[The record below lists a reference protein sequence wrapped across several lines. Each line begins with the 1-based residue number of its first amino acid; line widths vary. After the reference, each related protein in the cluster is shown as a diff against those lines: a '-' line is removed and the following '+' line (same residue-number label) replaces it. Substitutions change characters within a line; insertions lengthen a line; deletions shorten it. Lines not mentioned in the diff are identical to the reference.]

1 MMGIARSGGRFGACI
16 LALVVLVGIQLS
28 RPAHAQLAGATL
40 TGVVT
45 DKSGAVV
52 GGATIQIKN
61 LDNGQVREVT
71 SNESGLYSAPNLP
84 PGPYEVKVTASGF
97 TSAVQKGIELNVG
110 MEQALNITLQVGKV
124 NETVEVNDL
133 TPAIETTSSTV
144 GATVEQRTV
153 VELPLNGRDWTQL
166 ATLQPG
172 VISVRAQASTGA
184 TANRGNRGFGDQLAD
199 SGHRPNENTYRV
211 DGININDYS
220 NGAPGSVLGASLGV
234 DAIQEFSVVT
244 TNYTAE
250 YGRTSG
256 AVINAITRSGTN
268 HVHGTGYFFDRDKI
282 FDARNFFDGP
292 NIPPFRRLQ
301 FGGSIGA
308 PIIKDRTFIFGDYEG
323 VRQGQSLSLTPQ
335 ILSPAAL
342 AGNLCSV
349 PANPPTCT
357 PHRVTIDSKVLP
369 FLKLWQ
375 PVHGIDTGPVTSF
388 NGDVDTFRTSGIK
401 VLNENYFTVRG
412 DHKISD
418 KDSLSATFFYDKA
431 PQTQPDTLDNVIHS
445 VFTQRHTLALTE
457 THIFNSAMGNT
468 FRFGYGHVTGL
479 VNTPVSAINPVGAD
493 TSLCTVCSPTPLPAA
508 LIQVDGLTAAGGL
521 GDISF
526 FGHHYNTYQAN
537 DDVFLT
543 KSKHALKF
551 GFAFEYMQYNVLS
564 KVRGNGN
571 FVFSTLQA
579 SPGVTGIENFLT
591 NNPEKVLLLSPSVRK
606 ETQSRDSLFG
616 VYVQDDWRLRPRLTV
631 NLGLRYEMLTNPTE
645 SHNGF
650 GFLSNFYTSPAPSAC
665 PGSTGCFKNV
675 FANNPTTRNFD
686 PRIGFSW
693 DPTGSGKTAIRAGFG
708 VFSVLPLPYV
718 YTIGDSLTLPFSLQ
732 TSFGSSS
739 NPLPQGAFPVIPDSV
754 NFSNSAG
761 SRYIDRSPK
770 RSFASNWNI
779 NIQHELTSKIAVMAG
794 YVGSRTVHNAFTA
807 DDANQVVPPKV
818 NGVFTWPCSGDPC
831 VGGGGTIANPNVGFI
846 RPIFFDG
853 ASSYEGFQSQVQLR
867 NVRSVQAQLAYTYSN
882 CKDTGSGAQLGD
894 PFQNSLTSLMFFD
907 KAHRYGACD
916 FDIRHNL
923 IANYIWTLPTPD
935 WGGAAKWI
943 AGGWQVGG
951 IVNVSSGVPF
961 TLVLDR
967 DVLGQNYTDAPYD
980 YPNRVPGC
988 NPIAGTRIDPV
999 THQVNYINNACFVV
1013 APPLPNGGGLVL
1025 GNNGR
1030 NSLYGPK
1037 LVNVDFSVFKNT
1049 HITERFVAQFRA
1061 EFFNI
1066 FNHTNFQAPL
1076 NNYTLFIQPDGSSV
1090 KGAGLLDS
1098 TITTSRQIQLGL
1110 KLTF

>member
-1 MMGIARSGGRFGACI
+1 MMSIARSSGRFGACI
-16 LALVVLVGIQLS
+16 LALVALVGALLS
-28 RPAHAQLAGATL
+28 HPAHAQSAGATL
-40 TGVVT
+40 TGVIT
-45 DKSGAVV
+45 DKSGALVN
-52 GGATIQIKN
+52 GAKVQIKN
-61 LDNGQVREVT
+61 LDNGQIREVT
-71 SNESGLYSAPNLP
+71 TNESGLYSSPNLQ

-97 TSAVQKGIELNVG
+97 TSAVQKGVVLNVG
-110 MEQALNITLQVGKV
+110 TEQALNITLQVGQV
-124 NETVEVNDL
+124 TETVEVSDL

-172 VISVRAQASTGA
+172 IISVRAQASTGA

-256 AVINAITRSGTN
+256 AVINAITKSGTN
-268 HVHGTGYFFDRDKI
+268 QVHGSGYFFDRDKI
-282 FDARNFFDGP
+282 FDAKNAFDSHSLST
-292 NIPPFRRLQ
+292 PPFRRTQ

-308 PIIKDRTFIFGDYEG
+308 PIVKDRTFIFGDYEG
-323 VRQGQSLSLTPQ
+323 VRQSQSLSFKDS
-335 ILSPAAL
+335 ILSAA
-342 AGNLCSV
+342 ARSGVLCST
-349 PANPPTCT
+349 PDGTCT
-357 PHRVTIDSKVLP
+357 THTVTIDPKVAP
-369 FLKLWQ
+369 FLPLWQ
-375 PVHGIDTGPVTSF
+375 PLHGTDTGSVG
-388 NGDVDTFRTSGIK
+388 NGDTDIFLTSGLK
-401 VLNENYFTVRG
+401 VLNENYFTIRG

-418 KDSLSATFFYDKA
+418 KDSISGTFFYDKA
-431 PQTQPDTLDNVIHS
+431 PQTNPDSLDNVIHS
-445 VFTQRHTLALTE
+445 VFTQRHTLAFTE
-457 THIFNSAMGNT
+457 THIFSSALGNT

-479 VNTPVSAINPVGAD
+479 VNTPVSAINPAAAD

-508 LIQVDGLTAAGGL
+508 LITVTSLTPAGGL
-521 GDISF
+521 GNLSF
-526 FGHHYNTYQAN
+526 FGHHYNTFQAN

-543 KSKHALKF
+543 KGKHALKF
-551 GFAFEYMQYNVLS
+551 GFAFERMQYNVLS

-571 FVFSTLQA
+571 FKFS
-579 SPGVTGIENFLT
+579 SIENFLT
-591 NNPEKVLLLSPSVRK
+591 NNPSIVQLLSPDIRK
-606 ETQSRDSLFG
+606 ETQSRDSLLG
-616 VYVQDDWRLRPRLTV
+616 GYIQDDWRVTPRFTA
-631 NLGLRYEMLTNPTE
+631 NLGLRYEVLTNPTE
-645 SHNGF
+645 AHDGF
-650 GFLSNFYTSPAPSAC
+650 GFLPNFYTGTTTPY
-665 PGSTGCFKNV
+665 KNV

-708 VFSVLPLPYV
+708 IFSVLPLPYV

-732 TSFGSSS
+732 TSAI
-739 NPLPQGAFPVIPDSV
+739 NLPQGSFPVVPSSV
-754 NFSNSAG
+754 NFGNSAG

-779 NIQHELTSKIAVMAG
+779 NVQRELTSKVAVMVG
-794 YVGSRTVHNAFTA
+794 YVGSRTIHNAFTT
-807 DDANQVVPPKV
+807 DDSNQVVPPKI
-818 NGVFTWPCSGDPC
+818 NGVFTWPCGTITGPTSCDPL
-831 VGGGGTIANPNVGFI
+831 TTNPIANPNVGFI

-867 NVRSVQAQLAYTYSN
+867 NIRSVQAQVAYTYSN

-894 PFQNSLTSLMFFD
+894 PFQNSISSLIFFD
-907 KAHRYGACD
+907 RAHRYGACD

-923 IANYIWTLPTPD
+923 VANYILTLPSPK
-935 WGGAAKWI
+935 GGAVKWI
-943 AGGWQVGG
+943 AGGWQLGG
-951 IVNVSSGVPF
+951 IISASSGVPF
-961 TLVLDR
+961 TLILGGSTGDP
-967 DVLGQNYTDAPYD
+967 LGQNSTDPYD
-980 YPNRVPGC
+980 YPNRVAGC
-988 NPIAGTRIDPV
+988 KAINGGVQYVNPS
-999 THQVNYINNACFVV
+999 CFVA
-1013 APPLPNGGGLVL
+1013 APTTNGGLVL

-1037 LVNVDFSVFKNT
+1037 LVDVDFSLFKNT

-1061 EFFNI
+1061 EFFNV
-1066 FNHTNFQAPL
+1066 FNHPNLQAPIDNL
-1076 NNYTLFIQPDGSSV
+1076 VID
-1090 KGAGLLDS
+1090 AGGTAGQIDS
-1098 TITTSRQIQLGL
+1098 TTTSSRQIQLGL

>member
-16 LALVVLVGIQLS
+16 LTLVALVGILLS

-256 AVINAITRSGTN
+256 AVINAITKSGTN
-268 HVHGTGYFFDRDKI
+268 QVHGSGYFFDRDKI

-292 NIPPFRRLQ
+292 SIPSFRRTQ

-308 PIIKDRTFIFGDYEG
+308 PIIKDKTFIFGDYEG
-323 VRQGQSLSLTPQ
+323 VRQSQSLSFQ
-335 ILSPAAL
+335 DNILSAAAL

-349 PANPPTCT
+349 PNGTCT
-357 PHRVTIDSKVLP
+357 SHSVTVDSRAVP
-369 FLKLWQ
+369 FLPLWQ
-375 PVHGIDTGPVTSF
+375 PVHGTNTGIPLGG
-388 NGDVDTFRTSGIK
+388 NGDIDIFLTSGIK

-412 DHKISD
+412 DHKISE
-418 KDSLSATFFYDKA
+418 KDSLNGTFFYDKA
-431 PQTQPDTLDNVIHS
+431 PQTNPDSLDNTIHQ
-445 VFTQRHTLALTE
+445 VFTERHTLALTE
-457 THIFNSAMGNT
+457 THIFSSALGNT
-468 FRFGYGHVTGL
+468 FRFGFTHVTGL
-479 VNTPVSAINPVGAD
+479 VNSPVSAINPVAGD
-493 TSLCTVCSPTPLPAA
+493 TSLCTVCTPTPLPPA

-521 GDISF
+521 GNLSF
-526 FGHHYNTYQAN
+526 FGHHYNSFQAN

-543 KSKHALKF
+543 KSKHAFKF
-551 GFAFEYMQYNVLS
+551 GFAFERMQYNVLS

-571 FVFSTLQA
+571 FVFTTLAGSPA
-579 SPGVTGIENFLT
+579 SGIENFLT
-591 NNPEKVLLLSPSVRK
+591 DNPASVLLLSPDVRK

-616 VYVQDDWRLRPRLTV
+616 IYVQDDWRLRPRLTV

-645 SHNGF
+645 ANNGF
-650 GFLSNFYTSPAPSAC
+650 GFLPNFF
-665 PGSTGCFKNV
+665 TGTTTHFSNV

-686 PRIGFSW
+686 PRLGFSW
-693 DPTGSGKTAIRAGFG
+693 DPTGSGKTAIRGGFG
-708 VFSVLPLPYV
+708 IFSILPLPYV

-732 TSFGSSS
+732 TSFGTPNS
-739 NPLPQGAFPVIPDSV
+739 PLPQGSFPVVPSSV
-754 NFSNSAG
+754 NFGNSAG
-761 SRYIDRSPK
+761 SRFIDRSPK

-779 NIQHELTSKIAVMAG
+779 NVQRELTSKVAVMVG
-794 YVGSRTVHNAFTA
+794 YVGSRTLHNATTA
-807 DDANQVVPPKV
+807 DDANQVIPPQV
-818 NGVFTWPCSGDPC
+818 NGVFTWPCGITQTGNAFCDALGSNSR
-831 VGGGGTIANPNVGFI
+831 ANPNVGFI
-846 RPIFFDG
+846 RPIFFSG
-853 ASSYEGFQSQVQLR
+853 SSSYEGFQSQVRLT
-867 NVRSVQAQLAYTYSN
+867 NMKSVQAQLAYTYSN
-882 CKDTGSGAQLGD
+882 CKDEGSGAQLGD
-894 PFQNSLTSLMFFD
+894 PFQNSLTSLMWFD
-907 KAHRYGACD
+907 KAHRLGACD

-923 IANYIWTLPTPD
+923 VANYIYTLPTPD

-943 AGGWQVGG
+943 AGGWQLGG
-951 IVNVSSGVPF
+951 IITASSGVPF
-961 TLVLDR
+961 TLILPGDP
-967 DVLGQNYTDAPYD
+967 LGQNYTDSGFD

-988 NPIAGTRIDPV
+988 NAITGKQAYV
-999 THQVNYINNACFVV
+999 NNACFVM
-1013 APPLPNGGGLVL
+1013 APNVNGGIVL

-1037 LVNVDFSVFKNT
+1037 YVDVDFSVFKNT
-1049 HITERFVAQFRA
+1049 HITERFNVQFRA

-1066 FNHTNFQAPL
+1066 LNHTNWQAPL
-1076 NNYTLFIQPDGSSV
+1076 DNNAFTSV
-1090 KGAGLLDS
+1090 DLTAGATSGAVAGAGLIDA
-1098 TITTSRQIQLGL
+1098 TNGTSRQIQLGL

>member
-1 MMGIARSGGRFGACI
+1 MGTVRNGGRFSSCI
-16 LALVVLVGIQLS
+16 LALVALVGCLLS
-28 RPAHAQLAGATL
+28 HPAHAQLAGATL
-40 TGVVT
+40 TGVIT

-52 GGATIQIKN
+52 GDAKVQIKN
-61 LDNGQVREVT
+61 ADNGQVREVT
-71 SNESGLYSAPNLP
+71 TNASGLYSAPNLQ

-97 TSAVQKGIELNVG
+97 TTAEQKGIVLNVG
-110 MEQALNITLQVGKV
+110 MEQALNITLQVGQV
-124 NETVEVNDL
+124 TETVEVSDL

-144 GATVEQRTV
+144 GATVEQKTV

-256 AVINAITRSGTN
+256 AVINAITKSGTN
-268 HVHGTGYFFDRDKI
+268 QVHGTGYFFDRDKV

-292 NIPPFRRLQ
+292 SIPPFRRTQ

-308 PIIKDRTFIFGDYEG
+308 PIRKDKTFIFGDYEG
-323 VRQGQSLSLTPQ
+323 VRQGQSQSSKVN
-335 ILSPAAL
+335 ILSAAAL
-342 AGNLCSV
+342 SGVMCSL
-349 PANPPTCT
+349 PPGPDLQHPCT
-357 PHRVTIDSKVLP
+357 THSVSIDSRVVP
-369 FLKLWQ
+369 FFPLWK
-375 PVHGIDTGPVTSF
+375 PLHGTDLGPQG
-388 NGDVDTFRTSGIK
+388 NGDTDSFLTGGVKT
-401 VLNENYFTVRG
+401 LNENYFTVRG
-412 DHKISD
+412 DHKISE
-418 KDSLSATFFYDKA
+418 KDSLTGTFFYDKA
-431 PQTQPDTLDNVIHS
+431 PQTNPDAFDNVLHQ

-479 VNTPVSAINPVGAD
+479 VNNPVAAINPVAGD
-493 TSLCTVCSPTPLPAA
+493 TSLCTVCTPTPLPPA

-521 GDISF
+521 GNISF
-526 FGHHYNTYQAN
+526 FGHHYNTFQAN

-551 GFAFEYMQYNVLS
+551 GFAFERMQYNVLS
-564 KVRGNGN
+564 KVRANGN
-571 FVFSTLQA
+571 FVFTEA
-579 SPGVTGIENFLT
+579 PGAPTTGLEDFLT
-591 NNPEKVLLLSPSVRK
+591 DNPAKVLLLSPDVRK
-606 ETQSRDSLFG
+606 ETKSRDSLFG

-631 NLGLRYEMLTNPTE
+631 NLGLRYEILTNPTE
-645 SHNGF
+645 ANNGF
-650 GFLSNFYTSPAPSAC
+650 GFVPNFYTGTTTS
-665 PGSTGCFKNV
+665 FKNV

-686 PRIGFSW
+686 PRLGFSW

-708 VFSVLPLPYV
+708 IFSVLPLPYV
-718 YTIGDSLTLPFSLQ
+718 YTIGNSLTLPFSLA
-732 TSFGSSS
+732 SSAS
-739 NPLPQGAFPVIPDSV
+739 PLPQGSFPVIPSSV
-754 NFSNSAG
+754 TFGNSAG
-761 SRYIDRSPK
+761 SRFIDRSPK
-770 RSFASNWNI
+770 RSFASNWNV
-779 NIQHELTSKIAVMAG
+779 NIQRELTSKVAVMAG
-794 YVGSRTVHNAFTA
+794 YVGSRTIHNAFTT
-807 DDANQVVPPKV
+807 DDSNQVIPQKV
-818 NGVFTWPCSGDPC
+818 NGVFTWPCDPTVLTDC
-831 VGGGGTIANPNVGFI
+831 VHDLNNPRANPNVGFI

-853 ASSYEGFQSQVQLR
+853 ASSYEGFQSQVRLT
-867 NVRSVQAQLAYTYSN
+867 NVRNVQAQLSYTYSN
-882 CKDTGSGAQLGD
+882 CKDNGSGAQLGD

-907 KAHRYGACD
+907 KAHRLGACD

-923 IANYIWTLPTPD
+923 VANYIWTLPTPN

-943 AGGWQVGG
+943 AGGWQLGG
-951 IVNVSSGVPF
+951 IISASSGVPF
-961 TLVLDR
+961 TLILPGDP
-967 DVLGQNYTDAPYD
+967 LGQNYTDAGFD

-988 NPIAGTRIDPV
+988 NAITGPTTIRDSKGVPTGAVGY
-999 THQVNYINNACFVV
+999 VNTACFVT
-1013 APPLPNGGGLVL
+1013 APELPNRGGLVL

-1037 LVNVDFSVFKNT
+1037 LVNVDFSLFKNT
-1049 HITERFVAQFRA
+1049 HITERFMMQFRA

-1066 FNHTNFQAPL
+1066 FNHANFQAPVD
-1076 NNYTLFIQPDGSSV
+1076 NNTLGQ
-1090 KGAGLLDS
+1090 GASGQIDS
-1098 TITTSRQIQLGL
+1098 TTTTSRQIQLGL
-1110 KLTF
+1110 KLSF

>member
-1 MMGIARSGGRFGACI
+1 MMGIARSGGRFSTCI
-16 LALVVLVGIQLS
+16 LALVALVGILLS

-61 LDNGQVREVT
+61 LDNGQVREVN

-110 MEQALNITLQVGKV
+110 MEQALNITLEVGKV

-172 VISVRAQASTGA
+172 IISVRAQASTGA

-256 AVINAITRSGTN
+256 AVINAITKSGTN
-268 HVHGTGYFFDRDKI
+268 QVHGSGYFFDRDKI

-292 NIPPFRRLQ
+292 SIPSFRRTQ

-308 PIIKDRTFIFGDYEG
+308 PIIKDKTFIFGDYEG
-323 VRQGQSLSLTPQ
+323 VRQSQSLSFQ
-335 ILSPAAL
+335 DNILSAAAL

-349 PANPPTCT
+349 PNGTCT
-357 PHRVTIDSKVLP
+357 SHSVTVDSRVVP
-369 FLKLWQ
+369 FLPLWQ
-375 PVHGIDTGPVTSF
+375 PVHGTNTGIPLGG
-388 NGDVDTFRTSGIK
+388 NGDINIFLTSGIK

-412 DHKISD
+412 DHKISE
-418 KDSLSATFFYDKA
+418 KDSLNGTFFYDKA
-431 PQTQPDTLDNVIHS
+431 PQTNPDSLDNTIHQ
-445 VFTQRHTLALTE
+445 VFTERHTLALTE
-457 THIFNSAMGNT
+457 THIFNSALGNT
-468 FRFGYGHVTGL
+468 FRFGFTHVTGL
-479 VNTPVSAINPVGAD
+479 VNSPVSAINPVAGD
-493 TSLCTVCSPTPLPAA
+493 TNLCTVCTPTKLPPA

-521 GDISF
+521 GNLSF
-526 FGHHYNTYQAN
+526 FGHHYNSFQAN

-551 GFAFEYMQYNVLS
+551 GFAFERMQYNVLS

-571 FVFSTLQA
+571 FVFTTLAGSPA
-579 SPGVTGIENFLT
+579 SGIENFLT
-591 NNPEKVLLLSPSVRK
+591 DNPASVLLLSPDVRK

-645 SHNGF
+645 ANNGF
-650 GFLSNFYTSPAPSAC
+650 GFLPNFF
-665 PGSTGCFKNV
+665 TGTTTHFSNV

-686 PRIGFSW
+686 PRLGFSW
-693 DPTGSGKTAIRAGFG
+693 DPTGSGKTAIRGGFG
-708 VFSVLPLPYV
+708 IFSILPLPYV

-732 TSFGSSS
+732 TSFGTPN
-739 NPLPQGAFPVIPDSV
+739 NPLPQGSFPVVPSSV
-754 NFSNSAG
+754 NFGNSAG
-761 SRYIDRSPK
+761 SRFIDRSPK

-779 NIQHELTSKIAVMAG
+779 NVQRELTSKVAVMVG
-794 YVGSRTVHNAFTA
+794 YVGSRTLHNATTA
-807 DDANQVVPPKV
+807 DDANQVIPPQV
-818 NGVFTWPCSGDPC
+818 NGVFTWPCGITQTGNAFCDALGSNPR
-831 VGGGGTIANPNVGFI
+831 ANPNVGFI
-846 RPIFFDG
+846 RPIFFSG
-853 ASSYEGFQSQVQLR
+853 SSSYEGFQSQVRLT
-867 NVRSVQAQLAYTYSN
+867 NMKSVQAQLAYTYSN
-882 CKDTGSGAQLGD
+882 CKDEGSGAQLGD
-894 PFQNSLTSLMFFD
+894 PFQNSLTSLMWFD
-907 KAHRYGACD
+907 KAHRLGACD

-923 IANYIWTLPTPD
+923 VANYIYTLPTPD

-943 AGGWQVGG
+943 AGGWQLGG
-951 IVNVSSGVPF
+951 IITASSGVPF
-961 TLVLDR
+961 TLILPGDP
-967 DVLGQNYTDAPYD
+967 LGQNYTDAGFD

-988 NPIAGTRIDPV
+988 NAITGKQAYV
-999 THQVNYINNACFVV
+999 NNACFVM
-1013 APPLPNGGGLVL
+1013 APNVNGGIVL

-1037 LVNVDFSVFKNT
+1037 YVDVDFSVFKNT
-1049 HITERFVAQFRA
+1049 HITERFNVQFRA

-1066 FNHTNFQAPL
+1066 LNHTNWQAPL
-1076 NNYTLFIQPDGSSV
+1076 DNNAFTSV
-1090 KGAGLLDS
+1090 DLKADATSGAVAGAGLIDA
-1098 TITTSRQIQLGL
+1098 TNGTSRQIQLGL

>member
-1 MMGIARSGGRFGACI
+1 MMGIARSGGRFSTCI
-16 LALVVLVGIQLS
+16 LALVALVGILLS

-61 LDNGQVREVT
+61 LDNGQVREVS
-71 SNESGLYSAPNLP
+71 SNASGLYSAPNLP

-256 AVINAITRSGTN
+256 AVINAITKSGTN
-268 HVHGTGYFFDRDKI
+268 QVHGSGYFFDRDRV
-282 FDARNFFDGP
+282 FDARNYFDPVGTT
-292 NIPPFRRLQ
+292 PPFRRTQ

-308 PIIKDRTFIFGDYEG
+308 PIKKDRTFIFGDYEG
-323 VRQGQSLSLTPQ
+323 VRQSQSLSFQ
-335 ILSPAAL
+335 DNIFSPAAAL
-342 AGNLCSV
+342 GNLCSV
-349 PANPPTCT
+349 PDGSCT
-357 PHRVTIDSKVLP
+357 PRTVTVDPRVQP
-369 FLKLWQ
+369 FLPLWQ
-375 PVHGIDTGPVTSF
+375 PQHGTNIGIPKSGG
-388 NGDVDTFRTSGIK
+388 NGDINVFLTSGLKI
-401 VLNENYFTVRG
+401 LNENYFTVRG
-412 DHKISD
+412 DHKISNS
-418 KDSLSATFFYDKA
+418 DSLNATFFYDKA
-431 PQTQPDTLDNVIHS
+431 PQSNPDSLDNTLHQ
-445 VFTQRHTLALTE
+445 VFTQRHLLAVTE

-479 VNTPVSAINPVGAD
+479 VNNPVSALNPVAAN
-493 TSLCTVCSPTPLPAA
+493 TSLCTVCTPTPLPAA
-508 LIQVDGLTAAGGL
+508 LINITGLTSAGGL
-521 GDISF
+521 GNPSF
-526 FGHHYNTYQAN
+526 FGHHYNSFQAN
-537 DDVFLT
+537 DDVFMT
-543 KSKHALKF
+543 RGKHALKF
-551 GFAFEYMQYNVLS
+551 GFAFERMQYNVLS

-571 FVFSTLQA
+571 WNFRASTV
-579 SPGVTGIENFLT
+579 SPLENFLT
-591 NNPEKVLLLSPSVRK
+591 DNPTQVQLLSETVRK

-616 VYVQDDWRLRPRLTV
+616 VYLQDDWRLRPRFTV

-645 SHNGF
+645 ATGGF
-650 GFLSNFYTSPAPSAC
+650 GLLTNYF
-665 PGSTGCFKNV
+665 TGQPVTIPNAKNL
-675 FANNPTTRNFD
+675 FTNNPTTRNFD
-686 PRIGFSW
+686 PRIGLSW
-693 DPTGSGKTAIRAGFG
+693 DPTGSGKTAVRGGFG
-708 VFSVLPLPYV
+708 IFSVLPLPYV

-732 TSFGSSS
+732 TGVNSG
-739 NPLPQGAFPVIPDSV
+739 LPQGSFPVVPSSV
-754 NFSNSAG
+754 NFGNSAG

-779 NIQHELTSKIAVMAG
+779 NVQRELTSKVAVQVG
-794 YVGSRTVHNAFTA
+794 YVGSRTLHNATTA
-807 DDANQVVPPKV
+807 DDGNQVIPNKI
-818 NGVFTWPCSGDPC
+818 NGVFTWPCGPNISPGDQICGPL
-831 VGGGGTIANPNVGFI
+831 TTNPIANPNVGFI
-846 RPIFFDG
+846 RPILFTG
-853 ASSYEGFQSQVQLR
+853 ASSYEGFQSQVRLT
-867 NVRSVQAQLAYTYSN
+867 NVKNVQAQLAYTYSS
-882 CKDTGSGAQLGD
+882 CKDDGSGAQLGD
-894 PFQNSLTSLMFFD
+894 PFQNSLTSLMGFD

-916 FDIRHNL
+916 FDIKHNL
-923 IANYIWTLPTPD
+923 VANYVWTLPTPND
-935 WGGAAKWI
+935 WGPVAKAI
-943 AGGWQVGG
+943 AGGWQLGG
-951 IVNVSSGVPF
+951 IISASSGVPF
-961 TLVLDR
+961 TLVVGQQ
-967 DVLGQNYTDAPYD
+967 DVLGQNYTDEPFD

-988 NPIAGTRIDPV
+988 NPITGK
-999 THQVNYINNACFVV
+999 VNYINNACFVL
-1013 APPLPNGGGLVL
+1013 APMVNGGTGLVL

-1037 LVNVDFSVFKNT
+1037 LVNVDFSIFKNA
-1049 HITERFVAQFRA
+1049 HLTERFTAQFRA

-1066 FNHTNFQAPL
+1066 LNHTNFQAPVD
-1076 NNYTLFIQPDGSSV
+1076 NNSFTNLDPEKTGSLG
-1090 KGAGLLDS
+1090 GAGLIDS
-1098 TITTSRQIQLGL
+1098 TTTTSRQIQLGL
-1110 KLTF
+1110 KLSF

>member
-1 MMGIARSGGRFGACI
+1 MNGIARSGGRFGACI
-16 LALVVLVGIQLS
+16 PALVVLVGILLS
-28 RPAHAQLAGATL
+28 RPVHAQLAGATL

-110 MEQALNITLQVGKV
+110 TEQALNITLQVGKV

-256 AVINAITRSGTN
+256 AVINAITKSGTN
-268 HVHGTGYFFDRDKI
+268 QVHGSGYFFDRDKI
-282 FDARNFFDGP
+282 FDARNFFDDP
-292 NIPPFRRLQ
+292 TKPTPPFRRTQ

-323 VRQGQSLSLTPQ
+323 VRQGQSQSLGGN
-335 ILSPAAL
+335 ILSQAAL
-342 AGNLCSV
+342 SGILCSNPAGATPPNSCSTHTVAIDPKVV
-349 PANPPTCT
+349 PFFALWKPIHGKDLGPT
-357 PHRVTIDSKVLP
+357 
-369 FLKLWQ
+369 
-375 PVHGIDTGPVTSF
+375 G
-388 NGDVDTFRTSGIK
+388 NGDTDGFLTSGIK
-401 VLNENYFTVRG
+401 LLNENYFTVRG
-412 DHKISD
+412 DHRISD
-418 KDSLSATFFYDKA
+418 KDSLSATFFWDKA
-431 PQTQPDTLDNVIHS
+431 PQDNPDALDNVVHS
-445 VFTQRHTLALTE
+445 VFTQRHTLAITE

-479 VNTPVSAINPVGAD
+479 VNTPVSAINPAAGD
-493 TSLCTVCSPTPLPAA
+493 TSRCTVCSPTPLPAA
-508 LIQVDGLTAAGGL
+508 LINVSGLTSVGGL
-521 GDISF
+521 GNPSF
-526 FGHHYNTYQAN
+526 FGHHYNTFQAN

-543 KSKHALKF
+543 RGKHAMKF
-551 GFAFEYMQYNVLS
+551 GFAFEHMQYNVLS

-571 FVFSTLQA
+571 WNFRADT
-579 SPGVTGIENFLT
+579 TGAISAIENFLT
-591 NNPEKVLLLSPSVRK
+591 DNPAVVQLLSPDIRK
-606 ETQSRDSLFG
+606 ETQSRDNLFG

-645 SHNGF
+645 AHNGL
-650 GFLSNFYTSPAPSAC
+650 GFLSNFFTSTAPSAC
-665 PGSTGCFKNV
+665 PGAAGCFKNV

-693 DPTGSGKTAIRAGFG
+693 DPSGSGKTAIRGGFG
-708 VFSVLPLPYV
+708 IFSVLPLPYV

-732 TSFGSSS
+732 TSAG
-739 NPLPQGAFPVIPDSV
+739 NLPQGAFPVVPPSV
-754 NFSNSAG
+754 NFGNSAG

-779 NIQHELTSKIAVMAG
+779 NIQRELTSKVAVMAG
-794 YVGSRTVHNAFTA
+794 YVGSRTIHNAFTT
-807 DDANQVVPPKV
+807 DDSNQFIPQKI
-818 NGVFTWPCSGDPC
+818 NGVFYWPCDPSQPPC
-831 VGGGGTIANPNVGFI
+831 VPNLNNPLANPNVGFI

-853 ASSYEGFQSQVQLR
+853 ASSYEGFQSQVRLT
-867 NVRSVQAQLAYTYSN
+867 NVKNVQAQLAYTYSS

-907 KAHRYGACD
+907 KAQRYGACD
-916 FDIRHNL
+916 FDIHHNL
-923 IANYIWTLPTPD
+923 VANYIWTLPTPN

-951 IVNVSSGVPF
+951 IVSASSGVPF
-961 TLVLDR
+961 TLILGTDA
-967 DVLGQNYTDAPYD
+967 LGQGAGYTDGPFD
-980 YPNRVPGC
+980 YPNRVSGC
-988 NPIAGTRIDPV
+988 NAITGPTILRTNGVPNG
-999 THQVNYINNACFVV
+999 QVGYVNTACFVT
-1013 APPLPNGGGLVL
+1013 APPTANGLVL

-1037 LVNVDFSVFKNT
+1037 LVNVDFSLFKNT

-1066 FNHTNFQAPL
+1066 FNRANFQAPL
-1076 NNYTLFIQPDGSSV
+1076 DNITLGNNSS
-1090 KGAGLLDS
+1090 GNIDS

>member
-1 MMGIARSGGRFGACI
+1 MIGIARSGGGFGAYI
-16 LALVVLVGIQLS
+16 LALVVLVGILLS

-52 GGATIQIKN
+52 GAATIQIKN
-61 LDNGQVREVT
+61 LDNGQVREVS

-144 GATVEQRTV
+144 GATVEQRRV

-256 AVINAITRSGTN
+256 AVINAITKSGTN
-268 HVHGTGYFFDRDKI
+268 QVHGSGYFFDRDKI
-282 FDARNFFDGP
+282 FDARNFFDDP
-292 NIPPFRRLQ
+292 TKSAPPFRRTQ

-323 VRQGQSLSLTPQ
+323 VRQSQSQSLGGS
-335 ILSPAAL
+335 IFSPAAL
-342 AGNLCSV
+342 SGVMCSL
-349 PANPPTCT
+349 PPGPDPLNPCT
-357 PHRVTIDSKVLP
+357 THTITIDPKVVP
-369 FLKLWQ
+369 FLALWK
-375 PVHGIDTGPVTSF
+375 PVHGTALVPTG
-388 NGDVDTFRTSGIK
+388 NGDTEGFLTSGIK
-401 VLNENYFTVRG
+401 VLNENYFTIRG
-412 DHKISD
+412 DHRISD
-418 KDSLSATFFYDKA
+418 KDSLSATFFWDKA
-431 PQTQPDTLDNVIHS
+431 PQDNPDALDNVIHS
-445 VFTQRHTLALTE
+445 VFTQRHTLAITE

-479 VNTPVSAINPVGAD
+479 VNTPVSAINPAAAD
-493 TSLCTVCSPTPLPAA
+493 TSLCTVCTPTPLPAA
-508 LIQVDGLTAAGGL
+508 LINVSGLTSVGGL
-521 GDISF
+521 GNPSF
-526 FGHHYNTYQAN
+526 FGHHYNTFQAN

-543 KSKHALKF
+543 QGKHAMKF
-551 GFAFEYMQYNVLS
+551 GFAFEHMQYNVLS

-571 FVFSTLQA
+571 WNFRA
-579 SPGVTGIENFLT
+579 TGPVGNEISAIENFLT
-591 NNPEKVLLLSPSVRK
+591 DNPAVVQLLSPSIRK
-606 ETQSRDSLFG
+606 ETQSRDNLFG

-645 SHNGF
+645 AHNGF
-650 GFLSNFYTSPAPSAC
+650 GFLSNFFTSTAPSAC
-665 PGSTGCFKNV
+665 PGDAGCFKNV

-693 DPTGSGKTAIRAGFG
+693 DPSGSGKTAIRGGFG
-708 VFSVLPLPYV
+708 IFSVLPLPYV

-732 TSFGSSS
+732 TSAG
-739 NPLPQGAFPVIPDSV
+739 NLPQGAFPVVPSSV
-754 NFSNSAG
+754 NFGNSAG

-779 NIQHELTSKIAVMAG
+779 NIQRELTSKVAVMAG
-794 YVGSRTVHNAFTA
+794 YVGSRTIHNAFTT
-807 DDANQVVPPKV
+807 DDSNQFIPQKI
-818 NGVFTWPCSGDPC
+818 NGVFYWPCDPSQPPC
-831 VGGGGTIANPNVGFI
+831 VPNANNPLANPNVGFI

-853 ASSYEGFQSQVQLR
+853 ASSYEGFQSQVRLT
-867 NVRSVQAQLAYTYSN
+867 NVKNVQAQLAYTYSS

-916 FDIRHNL
+916 FDIHHNL
-923 IANYIWTLPTPD
+923 VANYVWTLPTPN

-951 IVNVSSGVPF
+951 IVSASSGVPF
-961 TLVLDR
+961 TLILGPDA
-967 DVLGQNYTDAPYD
+967 LGQGAGYTDGPFD
-980 YPNRVPGC
+980 YPNRVSGC
-988 NPIAGTRIDPV
+988 NAITGPTILRTNGVPNG
-999 THQVNYINNACFVV
+999 QVGYVNTACFVT
-1013 APPLPNGGGLVL
+1013 APPTANGLML

-1037 LVNVDFSVFKNT
+1037 LVNVDFSLFKNT

-1066 FNHTNFQAPL
+1066 FNRANFQAPL
-1076 NNYTLFIQPDGSSV
+1076 DNITLGNNSS
-1090 KGAGLLDS
+1090 GNIDS

>member
-1 MMGIARSGGRFGACI
+1 MGTVRNCFRFGLCM
-16 LALVVLVGIQLS
+16 LALVALVGVLLPH
-28 RPAHAQLAGATL
+28 PAHAQLAGATL
-40 TGVVT
+40 TGVIT

-52 GGATIQIKN
+52 GNAKVQIKN
-61 LDNGQVREVT
+61 TDNGQVREVT
-71 SNESGLYSAPNLP
+71 TNASGLYSAPNLQ
-84 PGPYEVKVTASGF
+84 PGPYEVKITASGF
-97 TSAVQKGIELNVG
+97 TSAQQKGIVLNVG
-110 MEQALNITLQVGKV
+110 MEQALNITLQVGQV
-124 NETVEVNDL
+124 TETVEVSDL

-144 GATVEQRTV
+144 GATVEQKTV

-172 VISVRAQASTGA
+172 VVSIRAQASNGA

-199 SGHRPNENTYRV
+199 SGHRPNENTYRL

-220 NGAPGSVLGASLGV
+220 NGAPGSTLGASLGV

-256 AVINAITRSGTN
+256 AVINAITKSGTN
-268 HVHGTGYFFDRDKI
+268 QVHGSGYFFDRDKI
-282 FDARNFFDGP
+282 FDARNFFDPVSG
-292 NIPPFRRLQ
+292 IPPFRRTQ

-308 PIIKDRTFIFGDYEG
+308 PIRKDKTFIFADYEG
-323 VRQGQSLSLTPQ
+323 VRQGQSQSSKVN
-335 ILSPAAL
+335 ILSAA
-342 AGNLCSV
+342 AIGGTLCSI
-349 PANPPTCT
+349 PGGTTPPNACT
-357 PHRVTIDSKVLP
+357 THTVTVDPKVIP
-369 FLKLWQ
+369 FFALWK
-375 PVHGIDTGPVTSF
+375 PVHGTDLGPQG
-388 NGDVDTFRTSGIK
+388 NGDTDQFLTGGVKT
-401 VLNENYFTVRG
+401 LNENFFTVRG

-418 KDSLSATFFYDKA
+418 KDSLNATFFYDKA
-431 PQTQPDTLDNVIHS
+431 PQTNPDALNNVIHE
-445 VFTQRHTLALTE
+445 VFTQRHTLAVTE

-479 VNTPVSAINPVGAD
+479 VNSPVSAVNPAGSD
-493 TSLCTVCSPTPLPAA
+493 LSLCTVCTPTALPAA

-521 GDISF
+521 GDQSY
-526 FGHHYNTYQAN
+526 FGHHYNSFQAN

-551 GFAFEYMQYNVLS
+551 GFAFERMQYNVLS
-564 KVRGNGN
+564 KVRANGN
-571 FVFSTLQA
+571 FVFTEA
-579 SPGVTGIENFLT
+579 PGAPTTGLEDFLT
-591 NNPEKVLLLSPSVRK
+591 NNPAKVLLLSPTVRK

-616 VYVQDDWRLRPRLTV
+616 VYVQDDWRLRPRFTV

-645 SHNGF
+645 ANNGF
-650 GFLSNFYTSPAPSAC
+650 GFLTNFYTGTPVGSC
-665 PGSTGCFKNV
+665 PGSAGCVKNV

-693 DPTGSGKTAIRAGFG
+693 DPTGSGKTAIRGGFG
-708 VFSVLPLPYV
+708 IFSVLPLPYV
-718 YTIGDSLTLPFSLQ
+718 YTIGDSLTLPFSLA
-732 TSFGSSS
+732 TSAA
-739 NPLPQGAFPVIPDSV
+739 PLPQGSFPVIPSSV
-754 NFSNSAG
+754 TFGNSAG

-779 NIQHELTSKIAVMAG
+779 NVQRELTSKVAFQVG
-794 YVGSRTVHNAFTA
+794 YVGSRTIHNAFTT
-807 DDANQVVPPKV
+807 DDSNQVVPNKV
-818 NGVFTWPCSGDPC
+818 NGQFVWPCDPGVTTDC
-831 VGGGGTIANPNVGFI
+831 VAYQANPRANPNVGFI

-853 ASSYEGFQSQVQLR
+853 ASSYEGFQSQVRLT
-867 NVRSVQAQLAYTYSN
+867 NVKSMQAQLAYTYSS

-916 FDIRHNL
+916 FDIKHNL
-923 IANYIWTLPTPD
+923 VGNYIWTLPTPD

-943 AGGWQVGG
+943 AGGWQLGG
-951 IVNVSSGVPF
+951 IVTASSGVPF
-961 TLVLDR
+961 TLILSGDP
-967 DVLGQNYTDAPYD
+967 LGQNYTDSGFD
-980 YPNRVPGC
+980 YPNRVSGC
-988 NPIAGTRIDPV
+988 NAITGPTLLRDAITNKLTGAVGY
-999 THQVNYINNACFVV
+999 VNTACFVT
-1013 APPLPNGGGLVL
+1013 APALPNRGGLVL

-1061 EFFNI
+1061 EFFNV
-1066 FNHTNFQAPL
+1066 FNHANFQAPVD
-1076 NNYTLFIQPDGSSV
+1076 NNTLGQGSS
-1090 KGAGLLDS
+1090 GQIDS
-1098 TITTSRQIQLGL
+1098 TTTTSRQIQLGL